1 MRKQYHARQVG
12 QDRYVWDI
20 HRLVRL
26 ASAKQPQLVSI
37 SAIRELDEN
46 WWYQDESDTPTPR
59 SLAHHMTLVEATDLS
74 HPIILCSEGQLMDGM
89 HRLVKAL
96 LEERETILAV
106 KFERTPEPDY
116 INPAPESLP
125 YEDEDL

>member
-26 ASAKQPQLVSI
+26 ASARKPQLVSI
-37 SAIRELDEN
+37 STIRELDEN
-46 WWYQDESDTPTPR
+46 WWYQGESDNPTPR
-59 SLAHHMTLVEATDLS
+59 SLAHHMALVEATDLS
-74 HPIILCSEGQLMDGM
+74 HPIILCGEGRLMDGM

-96 LEERETILAV
+96 LEERETVLAV
-106 KFERTPEPDY
+106 KFEKTPEPDY
-116 INPAPESLP
+116 INPAPESLS

>member
-26 ASAKQPQLVSI
+26 ASARQPQLVLI
-37 SAIRELDEN
+37 STIGELDEN
-46 WWYQDESDTPTPR
+46 WWYQGESDNPTPR
-59 SLAHHMTLVEATDLS
+59 SLAHHITLVEAIDLS
-74 HPIILCSEGQLMDGM
+74 HPIILCSEGRLMDGM

-96 LEERETILAV
+96 LEKRETILAV

-116 INPAPESLP
+116 INPVSIGFER
-125 YEDEDL
+125 

>member
-12 QDRYVWDI
+12 TDRHVWDI

-26 ASAKQPQLVSI
+26 AASRQPRLVSM
-37 SAIRELDEN
+37 SAIGELDEN
-46 WWYQDESDTPTPR
+46 WWYQAESDVPTPR
-59 SLAHHMTLVEATDLS
+59 SFAEHMKLVQSTDLK
-74 HPIILCSEGQLMDGM
+74 HPIILCSGGRLMDGM

-116 INPAPESLP
+116 INPTPESLS
-125 YEDEDL
+125 YEDEEL